1 VYDYLS
7 EARVLFNYTRGLRR
21 DFHRHPEI
29 GFNEVRTAGI
39 VARELEDLGLKVT
52 TGIAKTGVTAL
63 LEMERPGPVIL
74 LRFDMDALPV
84 QEETGVDY
92 SSETPGVMHA
102 CGHDGH
108 IAIGLSVARILYNHR
123 QELDGIVKFVF
134 QPAEEGLGGA
144 EGMIKEGVLKDPKP
158 DLALALH
165 LWNEKPVGWLG
176 IRSGP
181 VMSASEIFRMRIIGR
196 GGHGAAP
203 HLAIDPV
210 YASAQIIN
218 ALQSIVS
225 RNVPP
230 LQSAVVSVT
239 TIHTGDAFNVIPY
252 FAEMQGTIRTFDPT
266 VRERVLS
273 RFRQIVE
280 GIAEAMECQ
289 VELNLQSITPAV
301 INDPQITDV
310 IWQAAKQVLPG
321 SQLDDDF
328 STMGSEDFAFMTR
341 EIPGCYFFIGSANPE
356 MGLNASHHHPKFN
369 FDEDALPRGVALITA
384 AAVQFMRQQ

>member
-1 VYDYLS
+1 
-7 EARVLFNYTRGLRR
+7 
-21 DFHRHPEI
+21 
-29 GFNEVRTAGI
+29 
-39 VARELEDLGLKVT
+39 
-52 TGIAKTGVTAL
+52 L

-74 LRFDMDALPV
+74 LRFDMDALPI

-92 SSETPGVMHA
+92 CSETPGVMHA

-108 IAIGLSVARILYNHR
+108 IAIGLSAARMLYNHR
-123 QELDGIVKFVF
+123 QELGGTVKFVF

-144 EGMIKEGVLKDPKP
+144 EDMIKEGVLMNPKP

-181 VMSASEIFRMRIIGR
+181 VMSASEIFKLRIIGR

-203 HLAIDPV
+203 HLTIDPV

-230 LQSAVVSVT
+230 LQSAIVSVT
-239 TIHTGDAFNVIPY
+239 TIHTGDAFNVIPSST
-252 FAEMQGTIRTFDPT
+252 EMQGTIRTFDPT

-273 RFRQIVE
+273 RFHQIVE
-280 GIAEAMECQ
+280 GIAETMECQ
-289 VELNLQSITPAV
+289 VELNLQSITPVV
-301 INDPQITDV
+301 INDPQITEV
-310 IWQAAKQVLPG
+310 IWQAAEQVLPD

-384 AAVQFMRQQ
+384 AAVQFLRKQ